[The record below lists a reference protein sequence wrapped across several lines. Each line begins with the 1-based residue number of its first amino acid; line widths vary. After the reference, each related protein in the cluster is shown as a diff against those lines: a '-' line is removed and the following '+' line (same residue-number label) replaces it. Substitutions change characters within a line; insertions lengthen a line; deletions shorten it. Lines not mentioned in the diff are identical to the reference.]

1 MQTSCTDLLKIR
13 LVLNIIEMKKLL
25 LGLMLAVCASCTSP
39 QNETK
44 NFPPEFDPVSYY
56 MNKYDLSASDTIDLR
71 MFGLYAMPDT
81 NVLVLLGNKKGHLW
95 IKFVESMPYDKDGV
109 SDIICKEIK
118 QLEIQSQFNDI
129 RKVELGYGESVID
142 TIKYLE
148 LDEYDMLLGL
158 YSIFFHDYEHFA
170 ISKSVTGGTISWV
183 ICNDKIIDIQGWL
196 KPLLNGYYDADDYYN
211 NKDIHIYNEY
221 GDLLY
226 MTEYLNIDGLK
237 FINMYEYIKCDY
249 DSYYENNRYEYK
261 WRIRKMNAETNET
274 AWTYI
279 VGNIGT
285 EINGNQPK
293 IDYKIETSEN
303 YITCTFDCTNYDGTK
318 EQKIIKLNMDGESI
332 D

>member
-1 MQTSCTDLLKIR
+1 M
-13 LVLNIIEMKKLL
+13 
-25 LGLMLAVCASCTSP
+25 
-39 QNETK
+39 
-44 NFPPEFDPVSYY
+44 
-56 MNKYDLSASDTIDLR
+56 
-71 MFGLYAMPDT
+71 
-81 NVLVLLGNKKGHLW
+81 
-95 IKFVESMPYDKDGV
+95 
-109 SDIICKEIK
+109 
-118 QLEIQSQFNDI
+118 
-129 RKVELGYGESVID
+129 
-142 TIKYLE
+142 
-148 LDEYDMLLGL
+148 
-158 YSIFFHDYEHFA
+158 
-170 ISKSVTGGTISWV
+170 
-183 ICNDKIIDIQGWL
+183 
-196 KPLLNGYYDADDYYN
+196 LNGYYDADDYYN

-226 MTEYLNIDGLK
+226 MTEFLNIDGLK

-261 WRIRKMNAETNET
+261 WRIRKINAETNET

-279 VGNIGT
+279 VGNIGA